1 MQRDQVL
8 VRVQSGHAL
17 KPEHRQL
24 PSIPLGTQLLRAA
37 DSSSLKR
44 SRGVSRD
51 FNSAHVNGRA
61 AWGEERALTCGRGLL
76 HSSLPASPLQKV
88 LLTYNAHIV
97 FSNAR
102 LSFLIPQARK

>member
-1 MQRDQVL
+1 MQSDQVL
-8 VRVQSGHAL
+8 IRVQSGHAL

-24 PSIPLGTQLLRAA
+24 PSIPLGTQLLGAA

-61 AWGEERALTCGRGLL
+61 AWGDLLTCGPGLL

-97 FSNAR
+97 FSNAW